1 MAAYTP
7 SAMKR
12 VAAEANGWFPVGIPL
27 SGIGPLFEGIKGMAK
42 EAGRDPSALALIV
55 RANIEIHD
63 TPIQKDRVDFSGNLE
78 QIAED
83 VKTTQKLG
91 AAEIVLDVQ
100 FSPGV
105 ETANDVVSRIDEL
118 WRVAKQA

>member
-7 SAMKR
+7 PAMKR

-27 SGIGPLFEGIKGMAK
+27 SSIGPMFEGIKGMAK
-42 EAGRDPSALALIV
+42 DAGRDPSALAVIV
-55 RANIEIHD
+55 RANIEIHNA
-63 TPIQKDRVDFSGNLE
+63 PIQKDRVDFTGALE

-83 VKTTQKLG
+83 IRTTQKLG
-91 AAEIVLDVQ
+91 AAEIVFDVQ

-105 ETANDVVSRIDEL
+105 ETAGDIAARMEQL